1 MDTITYEEALVHF
14 QAQGPYWEALC
25 GGVRAMRDS
34 RWSDFKRNMD
44 TPTCNKKADDKVI
57 GAMVAMDD
65 VLYEF
70 ETEWE
75 LEETAV

>member
-1 MDTITYEEALVHF
+1 MDISYEEALIHF

-25 GGVRAMRDS
+25 GGIRDRRES
-34 RWSDFKRNMD
+34 KWGDLKRNME
-44 TPTCNKKADDKVI
+44 TPTCNQKADDKLI
-57 GAMVAMDD
+57 GAMVEIDD
-65 VLYEF
+65 ILYEF